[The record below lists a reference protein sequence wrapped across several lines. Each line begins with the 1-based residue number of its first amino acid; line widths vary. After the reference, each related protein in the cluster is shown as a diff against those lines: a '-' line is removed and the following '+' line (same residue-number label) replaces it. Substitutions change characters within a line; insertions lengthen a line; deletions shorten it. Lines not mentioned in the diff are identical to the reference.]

1 MNKLPE
7 DDIEFLLLLIP
18 DWAREAPEGL
28 DPTFY
33 GTGSQA
39 SDQIVVDRVKAIK
52 KKQALKT
59 FAAEEEPESF
69 EETKTVVPKWFY
81 KLVFVVCSKL
91 AKWAMDKAGIKPDQH
106 KKAEEGTDKIKNAS
120 DKIEDTP
127 VDIEDRDPD
136 DIFDNTDFNS

>member
-1 MNKLPE
+1 MSNR
-7 DDIEFLLLLIP
+7 DDVKFLLMLVP
-18 DWAREAPEGL
+18 DWAKEAPPYL

-39 SDQIVVDRVKAIK
+39 GDQEVVDRVKAIEARI
-52 KKQALKT
+52 Q
-59 FAAEEEPESF
+59 AEEAEEKKF

-81 KLVFVVCSKL
+81 KLVFVVCSKI
-91 AKWAMDKAGIKPDQH
+91 AEWAMKKAGIKPDQH
-106 KKAEEGTDKIKNAS
+106 KKAEEGTDRIKNAS

-127 VDIEDRDPD
+127 VDVEDRDPN